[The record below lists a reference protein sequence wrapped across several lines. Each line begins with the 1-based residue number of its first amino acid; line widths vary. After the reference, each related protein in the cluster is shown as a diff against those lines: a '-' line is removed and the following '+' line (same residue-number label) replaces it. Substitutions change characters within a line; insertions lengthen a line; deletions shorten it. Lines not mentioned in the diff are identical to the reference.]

1 MSAIILYLAGVAT
14 GFGFRK
20 QLYVG
25 WGKVVRVYNAA
36 KAAM

>member
-1 MSAIILYLAGVAT
+1 MTAIILYLAGVAT

-25 WGKVVRVYNAA
+25 WQKALRAYEAA
-36 KAAM
+36 KAAL